1 MSPSLPLLVAQ
12 LSDLHLFSTP
22 EQTLLGLRTMAS
34 FSAIVEA
41 LVQLPQQPDVILL
54 TGDLAQDESPAAY
67 KQIVQQLRPLNIP
80 TYWLPGNHD
89 HLPSMAS
96 VLNQAPIYP
105 DKVFQMGGWQFLL
118 LDSTVAQQVHGAF
131 SAQYL
136 AELDQHLQTT
146 TQPTLIALHHPPVAI
161 DSDWLDNLGLLNS
174 EEFFSVVERYPHVKL
189 AIFGH
194 IHQQVEQ
201 QRQGIDYLSTPST
214 CVQFAPNQ
222 KTFAIDQTLPGFR
235 LLQLYPDGTFES
247 EVQRVQV
254 SPNQLDLA
262 AQGY

>member
-22 EQTLLGLRTMAS
+22 EQTLLGLQTMAS

-67 KQIVQQLRPLNIP
+67 EQIVQQLRPLNIP

-96 VLNQAPIYP
+96 ILNQAPIYS
-105 DKVFQMGGWQFLL
+105 DKAFSMGGWQFLL
-118 LDSTVAQQVHGAF
+118 LDSTVSQQVHGAF
-131 SAQYL
+131 SAKYL
-136 AELDQHLQTT
+136 AELDQYLQST

-161 DSDWLDNLGLLNS
+161 DSDWLDNLGLHNS
-174 EEFFSVVERYPHVKL
+174 DDFFAVVERYPHVKL
-189 AIFGH
+189 TIFGH

-201 QRQGIDYLSTPST
+201 QRQGIAYLSTPST

-222 KTFAIDQTLPGFR
+222 KTFSLDQSQPGFR

-247 EVQRVQV
+247 EVQRVRINEQI
-254 SPNQLDLA
+254 DLA